1 MWNKFSVAKKQ
12 KQHNCG
18 FPRPHQLRGGALSQS
33 EATGVPVL
41 TLSAVQRAGQ
51 RAGAPGQRPAHV
63 SAQLLLG
70 GRLAAASVL
79 PEAAALGRPLAGL
92 FGRLRLLRHRL

>member
-1 MWNKFSVAKKQ
+1 MWNKFSVAKK
-12 KQHNCG
+12 NLRVL
-18 FPRPHQLRGGALSQS
+18 RPHQLSGTALSQS
-33 EATGVPVL
+33 EATGVVPVL
-41 TLSAVQRAGQ
+41 TLSAVQRAGK